1 MGLFSWKGND
11 EKAGDPATAADVNA
25 RPESAAMPH
34 AAAPP
39 PPPRKKSRSCVY
51 SVRVRESSKGEVLEI
66 QAEMQLERRSSGR
79 KARKITEK
87 EIIELALE
95 MLKVARRNGMGSGHA
110 VPIPNDVW
118 DGLEELARR
127 QKKSM
132 AEMFEEL
139 VVDRFVE
146 LERLSCK

>member
-25 RPESAAMPH
+25 RPEFGSDATCRGSAA
-34 AAAPP
+34 AASQ
-39 PPPRKKSRSCVY
+39 KSRSCVY